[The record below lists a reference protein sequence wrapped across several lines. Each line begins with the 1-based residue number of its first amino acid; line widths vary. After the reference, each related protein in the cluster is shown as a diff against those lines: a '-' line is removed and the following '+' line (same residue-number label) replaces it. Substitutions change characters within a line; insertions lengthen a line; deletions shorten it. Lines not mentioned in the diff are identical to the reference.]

1 MFVKDIIVLEKG
13 RQQTLPS
20 VQYWFFKGINR
31 LEIYSSDL
39 RKATL
44 TKSVQFA
51 RLSPKSAIC

>member
-31 LEIYSSDL
+31 LEIY
-39 RKATL
+39 RHN
-44 TKSVQFA
+44 V
-51 RLSPKSAIC
+51 